1 MRVFRI
7 VAIMALLTAPAYAQT
22 LIQSFESKTPQQKAD
37 EALKEKSA
45 REAAKQAPETAPPP
59 SVDAWGNVRSTDAA
73 KPPAP
78 KKSKTA
84 TVTAGAAS
92 ANVAVSFV
100 AGVPPDYFSED
111 GQLWGTPLYAWNALA
126 REGYRWRDIRI
137 SAPVGTTIGMIAVM
151 IVGVTGS
158 IAAFKACPS
167 STTFSASANVSRL
180 PSMRVE

>member
-84 TVTAGAAS
+84 TVKPQTKTGTD
-92 ANVAVSFV
+92 AN
-100 AGVPPDYFSED
+100 
-111 GQLWGTPLYAWNALA
+111 
-126 REGYRWRDIRI
+126 
-137 SAPVGTTIGMIAVM
+137 
-151 IVGVTGS
+151 
-158 IAAFKACPS
+158 
-167 STTFSASANVSRL
+167 
-180 PSMRVE
+180 